1 MADVCR
7 EVRQISSE
15 LRMQKRMADW
25 SATAQRI
32 VAELASPPL
41 GNIVNVRRS
50 LMEQDLDK
58 AKLVVF
64 ELDLFSHVQYSYLVI
79 SFLVRE
85 YLRRLGTE
93 RRDELQ
99 KAIIIEEA
107 GRIFNQPYPQPMFET
122 VVKEIRE
129 TGTGL
134 IWLNQSASEVN
145 HTAWANTNTL
155 FVFKQISGQDI
166 NTVGSAM
173 AFERPR
179 EKMYCARLGVGE
191 AIVRLPDR
199 YQFPFLI
206 RTKDIKK
213 IPVPDEKVREMA
225 LEHLEALGAP
235 LPEPTQDRI
244 PVSGEKIARV
254 PVSQFAENQPAGPQA
269 GNGRDRYSDSLQ
281 ASAPV
286 GKEESALQGN
296 GEQSAPTDQEDA
308 SEQSFGFASK
318 AEEYEAC
325 MAHLLDR
332 VQKVDQKPLTYMYAE
347 LGLSKSKG
355 SRVRDRLVAAGLV
368 EQVGVTSPEGRP
380 ELRLVPT
387 AQAGRWLEEH
397 RHLLAKKLVRWQTQR
412 FGGRLSKELSD
423 LAIQWANTVRKAKH
437 LGTEVPDGFG
447 GMWDNLFE
455 GKEGQFVI
463 ESITGESK
471 THEALHVQKALETGV
486 PIFCLCLD
494 GRIRARILRY
504 LDAQRIV
511 VDGRAVSLLTAEQA
525 RQQIE
530 EAKKMAEWVSGD
542 LNRPPVSGE
551 PDPPP
556 LGKPVGTT

>member
-7 EVRQISSE
+7 EVQQISSE
-15 LRMQKRMADW
+15 LHMQKRMADW

-41 GNIVNVRRS
+41 GNIINVRRS
-50 LMEQDLDK
+50 LMERELEK

-235 LPEPTQDRI
+235 LEETERI
-244 PVSGEKIARV
+244 SLSGEKKASV
-254 PVSQFAENQPAGPQA
+254 PVFRGARPAGPQA
-269 GNGRDRYSDSLQ
+269 ALERAEPAGAPVDDSHGAQAGGKQGAGNQARSASVQEEQGAGPRAGWNAPGLASKPDRQREGTLARRTAGLPTGQAAETASLTFGRSGPMDDGPSANPTGSAVSKGAEPLDTWPASGPVHQQ
-281 ASAPV
+281 ASAPGV
-286 GKEESALQGN
+286 AGALSAQPDGKPRNPE
-296 GEQSAPTDQEDA
+296 DQE
-308 SEQSFGFASK
+308 QRFGFSSK
-318 AEEYEAC
+318 AEEYQAC
-325 MAHLLDR
+325 MAHLLAR
-332 VQKVDQKPLTYMYAE
+332 VQQAEPITYIYAD
-347 LGLSKSKG
+347 LGLSKHKG
-355 SRVRDRLVAAGLV
+355 TKVKKKLVEGGLV
-368 EQVGVTSPEGRP
+368 EE
-380 ELRLVPT
+380 
-387 AQAGRWLEEH
+387 
-397 RHLLAKKLVRWQTQR
+397 VRVVAR
-412 FGGRLSKELSD
+412 R
-423 LAIQWANTVRKAKH
+423 
-437 LGTEVPDGFG
+437 
-447 GMWDNLFE
+447 
-455 GKEGQFVI
+455 
-463 ESITGESK
+463 
-471 THEALHVQKALETGV
+471 
-486 PIFCLCLD
+486 
-494 GRIRARILRY
+494 RA
-504 LDAQRIV
+504 
-511 VDGRAVSLLTAEQA
+511 
-525 RQQIE
+525 
-530 EAKKMAEWVSGD
+530 
-542 LNRPPVSGE
+542 
-551 PDPPP
+551 
-556 LGKPVGTT
+556 